1 MKFEGKSRRIRDRLK
16 LSLPVRVRCRESADQ
31 DWEEMTRLLDVTPFG
46 ARFTLGRLTERG
58 RLLHLTLPMPRQ
70 LRCYDHVE
78 DTYRVWALVRHTKT
92 VPPAREGDMPRLEV
106 GVAFVGKQLPPSAEK
121 DPTKLYDVASQSD
134 LGLWSLREMAERAA
148 SSAERAHVPRPET
161 RHNIPVEVTV
171 EVFDGQGKVS
181 ASETT
186 VTENISHHGA
196 AVFTTLSVERGHFVR
211 LTSVQYGISVLAA
224 VRGRS
229 KAAGGVGRLHLEFV
243 DKAWPLEG
251 IEQGV

>member
-1 MKFEGKSRRIRDRLK
+1 LKFEGKSRRIRDRLK
-16 LSLPVRVRCRESADQ
+16 LSLPVRVRCQESAEQ
-31 DWEEMTRLLDVTPFG
+31 QWEEVTRLLDVTPFG
-46 ARFTLGRLTERG
+46 ARFTIGRLIERG

-78 DTYRVWALVRHTKT
+78 DTYRVWALARHTKP
-92 VPPAREGDMPRLEV
+92 VPAATEGDMPRLEV
-106 GVAFVGKQLPPSAEK
+106 GVAFIGKRLPPTAEK
-121 DPTKLYDVASQSD
+121 EPTKLYDVASQTD
-134 LGLWSLREMAERAA
+134 TGLWSLRELADRAA
-148 SSAERAHVPRPET
+148 AASDARDHVPRPET

-171 EVFDGQGKVS
+171 EVFDETGKTS

-196 AVFTTLSVERGHFVR
+196 AVYTTLDVERGRFVR
-211 LTSVQYGISVLAA
+211 LTSVQYQISVLAA

-229 KAAGGVGRLHLEFV
+229 KTAGGIVRLHLEFV

-251 IEQGV
+251 IE